1 MREIEQLYH
10 NNFGIAFYW
19 KKDNEIITDK
29 IQLVF
34 KETGFYFTVQ
44 ELNYFVI

>member
-1 MREIEQLYH
+1 MREIEQIYH

-19 KKDNEIITDK
+19 KDHNTTISDK
-29 IQLVF
+29 VQLVF

-44 ELNYFVI
+44 